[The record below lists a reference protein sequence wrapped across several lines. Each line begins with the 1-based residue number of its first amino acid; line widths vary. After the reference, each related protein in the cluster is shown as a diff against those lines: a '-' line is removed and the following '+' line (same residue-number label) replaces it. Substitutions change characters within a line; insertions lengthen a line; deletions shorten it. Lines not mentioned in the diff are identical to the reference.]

1 MILNIYKPIG
11 LTSFGVVKAVK
22 KITEEKKVGHGGTL
36 DPFAEGVLIIGT
48 GKDTKK
54 LSKIT
59 NLDKSYVALLNL
71 GSETDTLD
79 IEGQIIKTARIPV
92 ITEKIIEETLKSFE
106 GFSMQIPPMY
116 SAKRINGKR
125 LYKLARKNIT
135 VKREPAKIHIHE
147 IKILDYSQG
156 QIRFQVTC
164 TKGTYIRVLG
174 SDIAKKLGTLGYL
187 EALKRTSIGNYSVD
201 DSITIDNLR
210 LSWK

>member
-1 MILNIYKPIG
+1 
-11 LTSFGVVKAVK
+11 
-22 KITEEKKVGHGGTL
+22 
-36 DPFAEGVLIIGT
+36 
-48 GKDTKK
+48 
-54 LSKIT
+54 
-59 NLDKSYVALLNL
+59 
-71 GSETDTLD
+71 
-79 IEGQIIKTARIPV
+79 
-92 ITEKIIEETLKSFE
+92 
-106 GFSMQIPPMY
+106 MQIPPMY